1 MRIPCLV
8 GTAEPSFWTR
18 DRRWMGF
25 DSLVFETVSEL
36 DTWGVAMSPVAA
48 KATIQVA
55 RALMQGPA
63 AQLEGAELF
72 RLVQQALR
80 ARHVILTVRQ
90 VELVL
95 VAYTKMVVAHEI
107 TDVNEGL

>member
-18 DRRWMGF
+18 DRQCRGF
-25 DSLVFETVSEL
+25 DSLVFETCGEL
-36 DTWGVAMSPVAA
+36 ESLGVDLSPVSA

-55 RALMQGPA
+55 RQLMQGPA
-63 AQLEGAELF
+63 AKVESAELF
-72 RLVQQALR
+72 RLVVAGLR
-80 ARHVILTVRQ
+80 KRHVLMTVRQ

-95 VAYTKMVVAHEI
+95 VAYTKMVLAHEI
-107 TDVNEGL
+107 TDVTEGI